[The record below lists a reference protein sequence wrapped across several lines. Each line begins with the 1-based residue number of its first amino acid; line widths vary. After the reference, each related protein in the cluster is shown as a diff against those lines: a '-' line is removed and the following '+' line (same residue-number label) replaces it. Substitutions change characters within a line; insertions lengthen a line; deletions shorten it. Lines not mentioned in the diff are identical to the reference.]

1 MDVAGEGGDDDA
13 LGAAGELPYERG
25 AHGLFTQGVAGTL
38 HIGGVGKQ
46 RQNALLTQLAE
57 AGQVDD
63 LAVDGRGVDLE
74 VAGVNDGAHP
84 RVDGEGRRVGD
95 GVVHMEE
102 LHLELAGLHS
112 LARLHGDELGGVQ
125 QSVLLQLQL
134 DEPGGEAG
142 AVDGGV
148 DLLEDVGNG
157 TDVVLVPV
165 GDEHA
170 PQAAVV
176 LHQIADVGDDAVD
189 AVHIVPGKGH
199 AAVHDDDLAAVLIG
213 GHVLADLIETA
224 QRNDFQFF
232 CHKCR
237 LLLCFF
243 TDAAQPPDMEKW
255 PQQNKG
261 GPPRRRPCIA
271 GGGAEYRPA
280 AVWMVTGKSPLVL
293 SI

>member
-1 MDVAGEGGDDDA
+1 MAPMWSSCPWVM
-13 LGAAGELPYERG
+13 
-25 AHGLFTQGVAGTL
+25 
-38 HIGGVGKQ
+38 
-46 RQNALLTQLAE
+46 NM
-57 AGQVDD
+57 
-63 LAVDGRGVDLE
+63 
-74 VAGVNDGAHP
+74 P
-84 RVDGEGRRVGD
+84 RR
-95 GVVHMEE
+95 
-102 LHLELAGLHS
+102 S
-112 LARLHGDELGGVQ
+112 
-125 QSVLLQLQL
+125 
-134 DEPGGEAG
+134 
-142 AVDGGV
+142 
-148 DLLEDVGNG
+148 
-157 TDVVLVPV
+157 
-165 GDEHA
+165 
-170 PQAAVV
+170 AVV

-271 GGGAEYRPA
+271 GGGRSIAQPLCGWSRGKVPLFCLYDRRRALCETTKKYAQFFCAFYKVYHTFSCLYTPQLADRFRQGA
-280 AVWMVTGKSPLVL
+280 QQARRRRKLTGFSKSTYCPNGNCML
-293 SI
+293 